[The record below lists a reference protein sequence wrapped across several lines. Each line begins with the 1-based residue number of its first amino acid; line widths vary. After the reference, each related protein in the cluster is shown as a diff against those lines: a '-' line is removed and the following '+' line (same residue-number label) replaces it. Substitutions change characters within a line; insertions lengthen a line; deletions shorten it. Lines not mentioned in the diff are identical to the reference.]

1 MMLSRASKYAILSTL
16 FLAEYASETN
26 KISVKVI
33 AESIDVPS
41 PFLAKL
47 FQQLVRG
54 KIISSAKG
62 PNGGFYLTKKNGKK
76 TVLDIIENIDG
87 LNRINECF
95 LGLSECDGANPC
107 PVHFIVEPFKNGILG
122 KFRDKNIMEFSEEIV
137 AQGRKLTLKDI
148 STDAS
153 IGKTNT
159 K

>member
-16 FLAEYASETN
+16 FLAENASETN
-26 KISVKVI
+26 KVSVKVI
-33 AESIDVPS
+33 AETIDVPS

-95 LGLSECDGANPC
+95 LGLSECDGSNPC

-148 STDAS
+148 SPEMPLPDAA
-153 IGKTNT
+153 KE
-159 K
+159 